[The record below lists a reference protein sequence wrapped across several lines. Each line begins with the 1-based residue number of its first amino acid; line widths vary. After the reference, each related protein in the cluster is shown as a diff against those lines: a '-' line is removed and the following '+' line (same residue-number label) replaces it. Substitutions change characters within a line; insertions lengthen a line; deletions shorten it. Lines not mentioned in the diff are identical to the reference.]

1 MRCPECSQRN
11 SVAAKNCYSCG
22 HKFKRKPLP
31 ISLKIAFAVIGL
43 IIVAWG
49 AIAALLPSFTD
60 PKNVLARVAKK
71 VAEGPKSEADA
82 ASVKNEF
89 DECVRNFLKQNGTQP
104 PTELTKNLQQALA
117 DSAFEVHVFDLTR
130 GLEVVEIDTI
140 LQASDYLILKSGSN
154 IKVSAMPGMEVFD
167 MAKIITEGAAP
178 SVVILG
184 HTGGQGAHRPLV
196 KVYALLPDDVIDQTA
211 KSVPA
216 LKTEGTASFAH
227 NGRDVKIEYSVVSVG
242 VGDHSFSPALKL
254 PQGLTDETI
263 HGSLK
268 WVDGHYQPQLS
279 GSGTGQMSLLYAV
292 ARLLSGAP
300 AEQYSKSL
308 GQIATSLATTGSDA
322 VPQECTI
329 SLGQSS
335 PAAAPAPVRSSRRN
349 HSQASGA
356 TTTTSYVLQGKT
368 LNCDVE
374 LSRSSG
380 QWALVSAKKAP
391 SQGQPALAQAVPDQ
405 NATSTTTTTT
415 TTPDSKIV
423 ETKSPDDKIVTAS
436 SKGAATGS
444 TDALPGATDSK
455 STTSTSKDST
465 KSSAQSGASTSETV
479 EKAQKVLDKIS
490 MVQSKGSSELEPV
503 KKGSDKTPEPTEADK
518 TASDTGKD
526 SQKGAKGK
534 SESAVGIGAS
544 VSDKIEV
551 SQVRMRSGPGANY
564 AQISTLARGAKIKV
578 IGKTSGWY
586 KVRVNGKDGYVY
598 GGFID
603 YKTPD
608 AYETLTVQKAG
619 QLTDDHSNKVYKS
632 TPGERLVVLGGSKD
646 GKVRVQLS
654 SGRTAYINKES
665 VEQKDEKDETPQFV
679 P

>member
-1 MRCPECSQRN
+1 
-11 SVAAKNCYSCG
+11 
-22 HKFKRKPLP
+22 
-31 ISLKIAFAVIGL
+31 
-43 IIVAWG
+43 
-49 AIAALLPSFTD
+49 
-60 PKNVLARVAKK
+60 
-71 VAEGPKSEADA
+71 
-82 ASVKNEF
+82 
-89 DECVRNFLKQNGTQP
+89 
-104 PTELTKNLQQALA
+104 
-117 DSAFEVHVFDLTR
+117 
-130 GLEVVEIDTI
+130 
-140 LQASDYLILKSGSN
+140 
-154 IKVSAMPGMEVFD
+154 
-167 MAKIITEGAAP
+167 
-178 SVVILG
+178 
-184 HTGGQGAHRPLV
+184 
-196 KVYALLPDDVIDQTA
+196 
-211 KSVPA
+211 
-216 LKTEGTASFAH
+216 
-227 NGRDVKIEYSVVSVG
+227 
-242 VGDHSFSPALKL
+242 
-254 PQGLTDETI
+254 
-263 HGSLK
+263 
-268 WVDGHYQPQLS
+268 
-279 GSGTGQMSLLYAV
+279 
-292 ARLLSGAP
+292 
-300 AEQYSKSL
+300 
-308 GQIATSLATTGSDA
+308 
-322 VPQECTI
+322 
-329 SLGQSS
+329 
-335 PAAAPAPVRSSRRN
+335 
-349 HSQASGA
+349 
-356 TTTTSYVLQGKT
+356 LQGKT